1 MRNFICFFA
10 GSICL
15 KGYINLHR
23 YLQTFLTQQFN
34 LKSFFSRNLFLV
46 FPPKGGKIRKIIPT
60 VIHQSCQPRPL
71 LFFPG
76 SSQPGGEKKNYPKNP
91 NKMVQNSIILS
102 FFLSDGR
109 CGRIRSTTI
118 LVYKR
123 WAATHYQWPRY
134 HNQLVLSTRLKNMLV
149 KLG

>member
-91 NKMVQNSIILS
+91 NKMVQNRIILS
-102 FFLSDGR
+102 FFLSFGWSLRQDSLNHHFGLQKVGR
-109 CGRIRSTTI
+109 YS
-118 LVYKR
+118 LSM
-123 WAATHYQWPRY
+123 AAI
-134 HNQLVLSTRLKNMLV
+134 S
-149 KLG
+149 